1 MANDEKKDKV
11 SIDQYGRRKW
21 NVDAYAED
29 AKRKAPKVMPSAT
42 NDQAEVDYNTPQSYL
57 KHRENAL
64 KSLID
69 VVGQHAVIN
78 PLNTKSF
85 GKNKKYGFVC
95 EICDLS
101 FRDNLALIDHINSPQ
116 HIQKIQSTDASGTSQ
131 DSYLESGIRHA
142 TVDEVRRTL
151 RTLIKQKQLKN
162 KGIDKVNIQER
173 ISKRLENEKKRAE
186 KRRVRKHKSRLKSDS
201 FSAENLL
208 DDAAEDDNS
217 ISRIMGIKS
226 FASTHK

>member
-95 EICDLS
+95 
-101 FRDNLALIDHINSPQ
+101 
-116 HIQKIQSTDASGTSQ
+116 
-131 DSYLESGIRHA
+131 
-142 TVDEVRRTL
+142 
-151 RTLIKQKQLKN
+151 
-162 KGIDKVNIQER
+162 
-173 ISKRLENEKKRAE
+173 
-186 KRRVRKHKSRLKSDS
+186 
-201 FSAENLL
+201 
-208 DDAAEDDNS
+208 
-217 ISRIMGIKS
+217 
-226 FASTHK
+226 